1 MTPQQNIPLSSTL
14 ALPATA
20 RYYGRYQSTSEL
32 LSWLSWAQQQGVA
45 VRSLGG
51 GSNVLLAPEVDAL
64 VLQSDMCQVQVVH
77 ETEHHCWVLVDAGR
91 DWHQWVIDS
100 AHYGHGLENLAL
112 IPGTVGA
119 APIQNIGAY
128 GVELADWVAWI
139 EGVQLST
146 RQWQRWSAQDC
157 RFAYRDSI
165 FKRELRGDVIITRV
179 CFRLSRRFEPN
190 LSYQPLAEWSAN
202 AQVTPQ
208 KLREAV
214 CAIRCSKLPDP
225 AELANAGSFFKN
237 PVVSVE
243 QAKRLQQSW
252 PQMPTYPAQGGVKL
266 AAGWLIEQAG
276 WKGRR
281 LGKVGMHS
289 QQALVLVNY
298 GGATLGDVEAL
309 VHQVQ
314 TDVWQRFKVALEPEP
329 QRF

>member
-1 MTPQQNIPLSSTL
+1 MTPQQNISLTSTL

-32 LSWLSWAQQQGVA
+32 LSWLGWAQQQGVA
-45 VRSLGG
+45 VRPLGG

-77 ETEHHCWVLVDAGR
+77 ETECHRWVLVDGGC
-91 DWHQWVIDS
+91 DWHSWVVDS

-128 GVELADWVAWI
+128 GVELAEWVAWV

-190 LSYQPLAEWSAN
+190 LSYQPLAEWSAG
-202 AQVTPQ
+202 AQVTPHS
-208 KLREAV
+208 LREAV
-214 CAIRCSKLPDP
+214 CAIRRSKLPDP

-237 PVVSVE
+237 PVVAQP
-243 QAKRLQQSW
+243 QAQLLQQRW

-281 LGKVGMHS
+281 LGKVGMHR

-298 GGATLGDVEAL
+298 GGASLGDIEAL
-309 VHQVQ
+309 VRQVQ